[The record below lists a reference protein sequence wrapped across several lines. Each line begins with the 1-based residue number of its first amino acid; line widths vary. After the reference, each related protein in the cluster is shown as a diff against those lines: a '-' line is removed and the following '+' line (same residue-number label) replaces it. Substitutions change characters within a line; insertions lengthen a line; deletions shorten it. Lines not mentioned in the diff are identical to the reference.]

1 MKVLKFGG
9 TSVGSVESVLSLK
22 RIVEKEAKHASANSI
37 VAEKIENL
45 QLKSPDEKL
54 LERVMSVINKNI
66 DNPELSVEFVS
77 DEVGISRAHLH
88 RKLKE
93 LTNQTPRDFI
103 RNIRLKQAANL
114 LSSGNQNVTE
124 VMYAV
129 GFQNPASFSTMFKN
143 FYGVSPKEYTRER
156 HKKMDVEE

>member
-1 MKVLKFGG
+1 MNEARIQVL
-9 TSVGSVESVLSLK
+9 E
-22 RIVEKEAKHASANSI
+22 EKEAKHASANSM

-114 LSSGNQNVTE
+114 LASGNQNVTE

-143 FYGVSPKEYTRER
+143 FYGVSPKEYTREH
-156 HKKMDVEE
+156 HKKMD